1 MSDLR
6 GAIRD
11 LRNVAKR
18 LDAATFNPDMNALKN
33 FVDKLDKKGTEY
45 KPSEDDR
52 AKALDKFLRGDYDF
66 TRRELRSL
74 PFIIHEREITLDDA
88 KNIFDLLDLANKR
101 HLSGLV
107 NVYLNQYDNSAKTE
121 LLRRRLSLIPK
132 DFTNSTRLRKIF
144 AARDKLFADNRM
156 ANMARLLAQKLSVDD
171 VLETIGLSNF
181 YKASRYIQMS
191 LAVFFRYSPAPL
203 ADRFKLLDEL
213 DLEFDTYKNIFP
225 YVADALIQAVDRAGV
240 GKRKCMDI
248 FYRRLGDPRFGD
260 RRFSWDNNV
269 SSDSQKIFCSWIA
282 EADLRIFFEV
292 IREALN
298 QALKSAKN
306 QAEHEKALANI
317 NMWNAREDFWRNY
330 LPYIGITWVVLGSNA
345 KKIAY
350 RLENKRK
357 HGELLGKFDKDQ
369 CGLLFQIENYILA
382 EWSHN
387 GALRVYHSQNVTTF
401 IGHSFTKTKL
411 MDVEVENKWIHRGS
425 WQKEVSEWLRDNCK
439 IDKTIDDW
447 RL

>member
-18 LDAATFNPDMNALKN
+18 LDAATFNPEMNALKN

-52 AKALDKFLRGDYDF
+52 ANALDKYLRGDYDF

-74 PFIIHEREITLDDA
+74 PFIIHEREVTLDGA
-88 KNIFDLLDLANKR
+88 KNILDLLDLANKR

-181 YKASRYIQMS
+181 YKASKFIQVS

-203 ADRFKLLDEL
+203 ADWFKLLDEL
-213 DLEFDTYKNIFP
+213 DSEYDTYKNIFP

-260 RRFSWDNNV
+260 SRFKWDNV
-269 SSDSQKIFCSWIA
+269 SQKSKDIFCHWLS
-282 EADLRIFFEV
+282 EEDLEVFFKIIKQTAV
-292 IREALN
+292 DRMWRYRE
-298 QALKSAKN
+298 K
-306 QAEHEKALANI
+306 
-317 NMWNAREDFWRNY
+317 FWRAY
-330 LPYIGITWVVLGSNA
+330 LPYIIKTKIFLGQAALRLAAQIKN
-345 KKIAY
+345 KIK
-350 RLENKRK
+350 LK
-357 HGELLGKFDKDQ
+357 HGNLRGAMANQ
-369 CGLLFQIENYILA
+369 SVVIFQIGQYIFS

-387 GALRVYHSQNVTTF
+387 GKLRIQRTDSQISLFDSGDSLFENNSINRDMIVYNAVA
-401 IGHSFTKTKL
+401 
-411 MDVEVENKWIHRGS
+411 EWIHYS
-425 WQKEVSEWLRDNCK
+425 LSTYFWQKEVSEWLRQNCK

>member
-203 ADRFKLLDEL
+203 ADQFKLLDEL
-213 DLEFDTYKNIFP
+213 DSEYDTYKNIFP

-260 RRFSWDNNV
+260 RRFSWNNV
-269 SSDSQKIFCSWIA
+269 SQKSKDIFCHWLSEEDLEVFFKIIKQTAVDRMWRYREKFWRAYLSHIIKTKIFLGTTA
-282 EADLRIFFEV
+282 RNVA
-292 IREALN
+292 
-298 QALKSAKN
+298 AK
-306 QAEHEKALANI
+306 
-317 NMWNAREDFWRNY
+317 
-330 LPYIGITWVVLGSNA
+330 
-345 KKIAY
+345 
-350 RLENKRK
+350 LENVKLH
-357 HGELLGKFDKDQ
+357 HGTLENAEDNQSVFI
-369 CGLLFQIENYILA
+369 FQIGQYIFS

-387 GALRVYHSQNVTTF
+387 GKLRVHKEDNAGKRLNLFDLEGNFFEYDYIARDDLKANALWEQVHYSP
-401 IGHSFTKTKL
+401 KTY
-411 MDVEVENKWIHRGS
+411 S
-425 WQKEVSEWLRDNCK
+425 WQGKVSEWLRKNCK